1 MQFKSNILKPI
12 SITLV
17 FIFLIGCSSQKD
29 ILKDD
34 LNLALANKD
43 HYQIILISKN
53 ILDIDSK
60 DVDAISAY
68 RESIRVYQNLKLAA
82 ESLMKVEST
91 NFLESNEIDLD
102 DTNQL
107 IEYGKYYYF
116 NHLSS
121 ETAVTEQDQDTEESL
136 KVIFE
141 KLHSISGCT
150 HDDGAKDLKFNG
162 NASDITSPSD
172 CLRTALNSFL
182 LAEQADR
189 WIENYKNSIK
199 HLVEA
204 KEYFEKAE
212 KLDPRFRGVLDMED
226 YLADRAE
233 IFAGSLHY
241 LFILNLYSS
250 ITTNSISLFD
260 SFYSLTNTLWDSY
273 SSLNSYSSYSSYSV
287 SDAYQSAK
295 GSLNSILG
303 EMKFASQD
311 LHVKNIKRVGR
322 LYADLDDEFDIKS
335 LKSAEEITDSIATIL
350 QYSFEAKGSLRDW
363 YSLMEDAAGDF
374 SDSLDDFVDE
384 VDWEDFVES
393 VNALETGLE
402 NYLDAELIE
411 ASKAYP
417 DLI

>member
-1 MQFKSNILKPI
+1 MQ
-12 SITLV
+12 
-17 FIFLIGCSSQKD
+17 
-29 ILKDD
+29 
-34 LNLALANKD
+34 
-43 HYQIILISKN
+43 
-53 ILDIDSK
+53 
-60 DVDAISAY
+60 
-68 RESIRVYQNLKLAA
+68 
-82 ESLMKVEST
+82 ST
-91 NFLESNEIDLD
+91 
-102 DTNQL
+102 
-107 IEYGKYYYF
+107 YF

-121 ETAVTEQDQDTEESL
+121 ETSVTEKDQDTEESL

-141 KLHSISGCT
+141 KLHSASGCT
-150 HDDGAKDLKFNG
+150 YDDGAKDLKFNG
-162 NASDITSPSD
+162 NPSDITSPSD
-172 CLRTALNSFL
+172 CLRGKLNTFL
-182 LAEQADR
+182 VAENVDR

-204 KEYFEKAE
+204 KEYFAIAE
-212 KLDPRFRGVLDMED
+212 KLDPRFSGVLEMEE
-226 YLADRAE
+226 YIEDRAE

-250 ITTNSISLFD
+250 ITTASLSVFD

-273 SSLNSYSSYSSYSV
+273 SSLNRYSSYSSYSV

-295 GSLNSILG
+295 GSLNSIYG
-303 EMKFASQD
+303 EIQFASQD

-335 LKSAEEITDSIATIL
+335 LKSAEEITDSMATIL

-363 YSLMEDAAGDF
+363 YSLMEDAAGDI
-374 SDSLDDFVDE
+374 SNSLDDFVDE

-393 VNALETGLE
+393 LNALETGLE

-411 ASKAYP
+411 ASEAYP